1 MISDLSIAFIG
12 GGTMAGAMIKG
23 LLRHEL
29 IDSDRIIVAE
39 PRAERGQELHE
50 TYGVRWTDNNAEA
63 AEDRD
68 VVILAVKPQVMAQVL
83 KDLHGSIRSRALVIS
98 IAAGVPIKTIADG
111 LAHAAVARAMPNTP
125 AQVGE
130 GITVWTATDKVTE
143 AQISQTNT
151 ILGAFGEV
159 VDVSNE
165 SFLDMATALSGTGPA
180 YVLLFMEAM
189 IDTGVHLGFSRRVA
203 EKLVLQTMH
212 GTIEYARQSPRHP
225 ARLRNEVTSPGGT
238 TAEALYQ
245 LEKGG
250 LRTVVARGIWAA
262 YQRSVALGQ
271 GGDSSSRLS
280 GRSPD
285 DNGK

>member
-1 MISDLSIAFIG
+1 MISDLTIAFIG

-29 IDSDRIIVAE
+29 IDADRIVVAE
-39 PRAERGQELHE
+39 PRAERGQELQT
-50 TYGVRWTDNNAEA
+50 TYGVRWTDGNAEA
-63 AEDRD
+63 ARDCD
-68 VVILAVKPQVMAQVL
+68 VVVLAVKPQVMAQVL
-83 KDLHGSIRSRALVIS
+83 TDLRGSIRTRALVLS

-111 LAHAAVARAMPNTP
+111 LAHAAVVRAMPNTP

-143 AQISQTNT
+143 AQVSQTNT

-159 VDVSNE
+159 VNVTNE

-180 YVLLFMEAM
+180 YVFLFMEAM

-250 LRTVVARGIWAA
+250 LRTVIARGIWAA

-271 GGDSSSRLS
+271 GNDSTARLA
-280 GRSPD
+280 GRSPE
-285 DNGK
+285 DNDK